1 MTQYSQLEQFSLWAA
16 AKNGQPFDPDTFESA
31 VNDLLKMA
39 TQKTAGQRKGD
50 RGDLSWD
57 NLERV
62 RMAILCEAVMLVMQ
76 GGLDVIREAMK
87 EIGIDDLRLYKRN
100 SGSTK

>member
-16 AKNGQPFDPDTFESA
+16 AKNGQPFDPDTLESA

-62 RMAILCEAVMLVMQ
+62 RMAILSKPRRTVC
-76 GGLDVIREAMK
+76 IRCAER
-87 EIGIDDLRLYKRN
+87 GQLGR
-100 SGSTK
+100 G